1 MADYPLRFI
10 NSVVNEFQKG
20 EECGDENFIIP
31 PSLFEII
38 RTKIFLKYSK
48 NCFDSSSVNDG
59 EFINYLTDV
68 NMILINLK
76 LSSQIL
82 PKKHLYQHKILRKNQ
97 QYQYNFW
104 KHAMV

>member
-1 MADYPLRFI
+1 M
-10 NSVVNEFQKG
+10 
-20 EECGDENFIIP
+20 
-31 PSLFEII
+31 
-38 RTKIFLKYSK
+38 
-48 NCFDSSSVNDG
+48 NDG